1 MKKYKIRIIIN
12 SGTTSW
18 FADEVITSNLINNS
32 GDKYIFRDDQGLHK
46 FYPAANTIVEE
57 LASEKVTLE
66 I

>member
-1 MKKYKIRIIIN
+1 MKRYKIRILLN

-18 FADEVITSNLINNS
+18 FEAEVIISNLINSS

-46 FYPAANTIVEE
+46 FYPAANTIIEE

>member
-46 FYPAANTIVEE
+46 FYPAVNTIVEE

>member
-32 GDKYIFRDDQGLHK
+32 GDKYIFRDDQGLQK
-46 FYPAANTIVEE
+46 FYPAVNTIVEE